1 MAGAEGEIAPKSLEC
16 ETIPG
21 DPKEDAALVR
31 VSIVLEQFVN
41 GIADRFLLLY
51 TGMNS

>member
-1 MAGAEGEIAPKSLEC
+1 MAGAEGEITPKSLEC

-21 DPKEDAALVR
+21 GPEEDAASVGVR
-31 VSIVLEQFVN
+31 ILLEQFGK

-51 TGMNS
+51 TEMNS